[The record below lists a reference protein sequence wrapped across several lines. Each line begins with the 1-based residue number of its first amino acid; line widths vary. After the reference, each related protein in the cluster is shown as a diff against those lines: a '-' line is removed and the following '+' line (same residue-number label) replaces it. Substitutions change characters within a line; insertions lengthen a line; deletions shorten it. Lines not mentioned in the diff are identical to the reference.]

1 MEGRVGRAFQRSGRL
16 CQHPMFSR
24 SLEINTKE
32 ESRRFS
38 IRLLGEPNN
47 LRDCFDFCL
56 LYHLGVFE
64 FPSEN
69 YFNQQ
74 SWISCLT
81 CIVGIRPQPSS
92 SFLFQLDLVSNDCS
106 WPKLEVSKLIVGSP
120 STSQTQFRIPI
131 LLLPGPDT
139 LKPIKNLLVFFITIA
154 LM

>member
-1 MEGRVGRAFQRSGRL
+1 MKGRVGRAFQRSGRL

-24 SLEINTKE
+24 SLEINIKE
-32 ESRRFS
+32 ESRPFS
-38 IRLLGEPNN
+38 IRLLGGPNN

-106 WPKLEVSKLIVGSP
+106 WPKLEVSKLIVGWK
-120 STSQTQFRIPI
+120 SQHVA
-131 LLLPGPDT
+131 
-139 LKPIKNLLVFFITIA
+139 NLVSDPNLIVART
-154 LM
+154 